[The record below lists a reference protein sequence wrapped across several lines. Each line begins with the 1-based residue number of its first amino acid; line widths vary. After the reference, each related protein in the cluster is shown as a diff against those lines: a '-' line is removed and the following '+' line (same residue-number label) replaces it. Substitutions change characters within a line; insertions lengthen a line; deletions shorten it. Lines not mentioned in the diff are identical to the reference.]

1 MLRQSTGYIEE
12 GKATAET
19 SCGDYAEG
27 EIMAT
32 TNKFKQKLQQTLSS
46 FKRGGVDKAA
56 GKLPKVKSSK
66 QAVAIEVAK
75 AKKANKLK

>member
-12 GKATAET
+12 GKATAEA
-19 SCGDYAEG
+19 SCGDYVQG
-27 EIMAT
+27 EMMAT
-32 TNKFKQKLQQTLSS
+32 NPFKQKMQQTLSA

-66 QAVAIEVAK
+66 QAVAIEAAK

>member
-12 GKATAET
+12 VEATAEA
-19 SCGDYAEG
+19 GNHHYDEG

-32 TNKFKQKLQQTLSS
+32 NPFKQKLQQTLSS

>member
-12 GKATAET
+12 GKASAEA

-27 EIMAT
+27 EMMA

-46 FKRGGVDKAA
+46 FKRGGADKAA